1 METIDVKGLEEEE
14 TKLIQ
19 KLVDFL
25 REKRSVPKK
34 EEKETIEFAAFPLGV
49 KGKLTREEMYDYL

>member
-1 METIDVKGLEEEE
+1 MDTIGVKGLEEEE

-25 REKRSVPKK
+25 RQKKSFPKK
-34 EEKETIEFAAFPLGV
+34 EEKEKIEFATFPLGV
-49 KGKLTREEMYDYL
+49 KGKLSREEIYDHL

>member
-25 REKRSVPKK
+25 REKRSVPEK